1 MRDAISINGYFPY
14 RVCINLDRRPERW
27 EAMQRK
33 FAEIHLSVQRLA
45 AIDAR
50 EVAVPERFSHLRPAD
65 YACTMSH
72 LTAVRKANEIGA
84 HSVLI
89 FEDDA
94 FFDPEFTTKFPEYIA
109 QLPSD
114 WQMLYLGGYHIQKP
128 IPVSRNIVRAVETLT
143 THAYAVRSSLY
154 DEFIALNEAPP
165 RIIDRNNTV
174 LQQRYECYCLEPNLV
189 GQEAGYSDLMERA
202 MPEKP
207 LTYPFPIPGQ
217 W

>member
-1 MRDAISINGYFPY
+1 VSDTITLNSYFPY
-14 RVCINLDRRPERW
+14 RVCINLDSRPERW

-33 FAEIHLSVQRLA
+33 FAEIPVSVERLA
-45 AIDAR
+45 AIDGR
-50 EVAVPERFSHLRPAD
+50 EVAVPERLSQLRPVD

-72 LTAVRKANEIGA
+72 LTAVRKAKELGA

-94 FFDPEFTTKFPEYIA
+94 FFDPEFITKFPGYIA

-114 WQMLYLGGYHIQKP
+114 WKMVYLGGYHIQRP
-128 IPVSRNIVRAVETLT
+128 IPVSKNMVRAVETLT

-154 DEFIALNEAPP
+154 DEFIALNEEPP
-165 RIIDRNNTV
+165 RIVDQNNTM
-174 LQQRYECYCLEPNLV
+174 LQQRFECYCFEPNLV
-189 GQEAGYSDLMERA
+189 GQEAGYSDLMERT